1 MNKTLLATALVAV
14 IAATA
19 FAPTAQAANSG
30 TITISGKVLSDTC
43 TVSVNNGSTVAL
55 PTVMTASLGTVGAT
69 AGTTPFT
76 IALSGCDA
84 NTTSAA
90 MSFSG
95 ANIDA
100 GTGNLKNTVA
110 GGSNVQVQL
119 LNGAS
124 VINASSGTNAP
135 TITPLIFLL
144 HVPSPDFIACFIPR
158 ILPTEAPIPAP
169 TFPSAGALDEAETA
183 A

>member
-43 TVSVNNGSTVAL
+43 TVSVNNGATVAL

-100 GTGNLKNTVA
+100 GTGNLKNTIA

-135 TITPLIFLL
+135 TIT
-144 HVPSPDFIACFIPR
+144 VTSGSGSVAMNAR
-158 ILPTEAPIPAP
+158 YVAA
-169 TFPSAGALDEAETA
+169 TA
-183 A
+183 AATAGMVASTVSFTLSYQ

>member
-1 MNKTLLATALVAV
+1 MNKTLLATTLVAV
-14 IAATA
+14 IAAAA
-19 FAPTAQAANSG
+19 FAPTAQAANTG
-30 TITISGKVLSDTC
+30 TITISGKVLADTC
-43 TVSVNNGSTVAL
+43 TIAVNGGATVAL
-55 PTVMTASLGTVGAT
+55 PTVMTNSLSTVGSN
-69 AGTTPFT
+69 AGSTPFT

-100 GTGNLKNTVA
+100 GTGNLKNTVT

-124 VINASSGTNAP
+124 VINASTNANAP
-135 TITPLIFLL
+135 TIT
-144 HVPSPDFIACFIPR
+144 VTSGSGSVAMNAR
-158 ILPTEAPIPAP
+158 YVAA
-169 TFPSAGALDEAETA
+169 TA
-183 A
+183 AATAGMVASTVSFTLSYQ